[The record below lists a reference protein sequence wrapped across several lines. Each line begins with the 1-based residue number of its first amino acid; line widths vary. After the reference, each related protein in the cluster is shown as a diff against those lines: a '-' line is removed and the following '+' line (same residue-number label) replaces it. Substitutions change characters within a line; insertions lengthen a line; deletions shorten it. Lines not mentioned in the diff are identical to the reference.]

1 MTPLLA
7 ATRSSRRCCSRT
19 VLKWHMRPK
28 GAMMLTLLAHGMPFQ
43 DASLDET
50 DTHGTPG
57 GTPVRSPDCLTA
69 TVSRETRHRAISR
82 AAALFATDAV

>member
-28 GAMMLTLLAHGMPFQ
+28 GAMILTLLAHGMPFQ
-43 DASLDET
+43 DASLDER
-50 DTHGTPG
+50 DMDGTP
-57 GTPVRSPDCLTA
+57 
-69 TVSRETRHRAISR
+69 RETSRLVGRLPFRHG
-82 AAALFATDAV
+82 FT